1 MWTSQRTL
9 MLFAALLVC
18 PLACPLGAQEGGQ
31 YRSRILLD
39 PLGEI
44 GRGSEMS
51 VDEIEDQID
60 SIRDPYARSSATRH
74 LARHYVN
81 RGDYPAAIQWYTEA
95 LATGGLSDVAN
106 RDMLRELAQVYL
118 LAEDYPAAVKTLQR
132 ATSLKLLPDPADVLL
147 LAKAHYRLGDYVA
160 LVAALDTIQANGLA
174 LDAGQQEQA
183 LALYYRAGAFEQCEG
198 LLQQLLR
205 EAPSEARYWH
215 QLVSVYLQQNK
226 RRAAQDQ
233 LVLAY
238 EKGIVFTVAERL
250 LLVDLLAVNG
260 NPYGAAQSL
269 QDAMDAGEVPLDA
282 RNQRKLFELWLQA
295 RERDRAR
302 DALQK
307 AARLGGDTELY
318 LYLAQLQLE
327 DEDWRAVEGTVM
339 EACETTLQDR
349 HVSRANLLL
358 GVSLLKQGR
367 DAAARQSFINAT
379 LVGGA
384 NAQAA
389 DWLRFMDAAPA
400 TKRERL
406 GVRGPCIGSQGTRAS
421 LAETSA
427 PVAEVAVQTGV
438 GVTDE
443 QAAVAGQSPRDVVE
457 QPPARYF
464 SLLLDSELE
473 DLLPDLG
480 AIASR
485 LHVTMVKAGGAAEGP
500 LQLLRDPGGALRL
513 GIPVRGGVQASGRYR
528 VYSAGSFRYVASR
541 ISSDGDVPGRL
552 AEVASELAKTDL
564 RLTGEIRLVLPR
576 ADETT
581 LEARFG
587 VD

>member
-1 MWTSQRTL
+1 MWTSRRVL
-9 MLFAALLVC
+9 MLCVALHVC
-18 PLACPLGAQEGGQ
+18 SLASPLGAQEGGQ

-51 VDEIEDQID
+51 VDEIEEQID

-81 RGDYPAAIQWYTEA
+81 QGDYPAAVQWYSEA

-118 LAEDYPAAVKTLQR
+118 LAEDYPAAVKTLTR
-132 ATSLKLLPDPADVLL
+132 ATSLKLLPDPADVIL

-174 LDAGQQEQA
+174 LDTTQREQA
-183 LALYYRAGAFEQCEG
+183 LALYYRAGAFEQCEA

-233 LVLAY
+233 LVLAH
-238 EKGIVFTVAERL
+238 EKGIVFTVPERM

-269 QDAMDAGEVPLDA
+269 QDAMDAGELPRDA

-327 DEDWRAVEGTVM
+327 DEDWSAMERTVL
-339 EACETTLQDR
+339 EACQTTLQDR

-367 DAAARQSFINAT
+367 HAAARQSFINAT

-389 DWLRFMDAAPA
+389 DWLRFMGAAPA

-406 GVRGPCIGSQGTRAS
+406 GVRGPCVGPQGTRAS
-421 LAETSA
+421 LAESPVT
-427 PVAEVAVQTGV
+427 VAEVAEQTG
-438 GVTDE
+438 TTE
-443 QAAVAGQSPRDVVE
+443 AQAAVAGQSPRDVVE
-457 QPPARYF
+457 QPPVRYY
-464 SLLLDSELE
+464 SLLLDGELE

-528 VYSAGSFRYVASR
+528 VYNAGSFRYVASR
-541 ISSDGDVPGRL
+541 IRSDDDIPGQL
-552 AEVASELAKTDL
+552 AQFASEFAGSDL
-564 RLTGEIRLVLPR
+564 RLTGEVRLVLPR
-576 ADETT
+576 TDETT

-587 VD
+587 VH